1 MQTERA
7 TLDRLMPSLDDKLAS
22 IPRTALESPGSP
34 GLDLFR
40 AADGPGL
47 LAPTVSGG
55 LGATAREAVEV
66 QYAVGSRS
74 GSLAVGTTM
83 HHFSLASLLAL
94 GRASETGLE
103 SVLVEAVATQRHLLA
118 SGFAEGRPGSGIL
131 SPTMSARPVDGG
143 LLVSGTKKPCS
154 LARSMTML
162 TASVEVHDD
171 HADQPEL
178 AVVLIP
184 ASSKGLR
191 IEDFWITPV
200 LAGAESDA
208 VVLTDV
214 EVPDALVVRTDMVPG
229 GALDATHRLGFIW
242 FELLMTASYAG
253 IAAGLVEEALANV
266 RAPDSEVVRCWSQLR
281 TTMAALG
288 SIADALDGSQST
300 PEDRLDDRLLG
311 EVLLVRYQ
319 LQDALPRLAAS
330 CAEALGGMAFIR
342 SPDLTH
348 RLASL
353 HCLAFHPPARN
364 RAAAALRGLHD
375 GLLLTFD

>member
-1 MQTERA
+1 MRDEREI
-7 TLDRLMPSLDDKLAS
+7 LDRLLPGLDDKLTGVDRA
-22 IPRTALESPGSP
+22 ALEAPGGP

-47 LAPTVSGG
+47 LVPKSSGG
-55 LGATAREAVEV
+55 QGASAREAVAV

-83 HHFSLASLLAL
+83 HHFSMASLIAL

-103 SVLVEAVATQRHLLA
+103 SVLVEAIAVQRHLLA

-131 SPTMSARPVDGG
+131 SPTMTARTVSGG
-143 LLVSGTKKPCS
+143 LLVSGAKKPCS

-162 TASVEVHDD
+162 TASVQIESDNG
-171 HADQPEL
+171 PGRL
-178 AVVLIP
+178 AVVLVP
-184 ASSKGLR
+184 ASTDGVR
-191 IEDFWITPV
+191 VEPFWGSPV

-214 EVPDALVVRTDMVPG
+214 HVPDALVVRTDMVPG
-229 GALDATHRLGFIW
+229 GSLDTTHRLGFIW

-253 IAAGLVEEALANV
+253 IAAGLTEEALGNP
-266 RAPDSEVVRCWSQLR
+266 RSSDSAVVAAWGQLR
-281 TTMAALG
+281 TTVAALS
-288 SIADALDGSQST
+288 SIADALDQG
-300 PEDRLDDRLLG
+300 RCDDRLLG

-319 LQDALPRLAAS
+319 LQDALPRLAAT
-330 CAEALGGMAFIR
+330 CAEALGGMAFIG
-342 SPDLTH
+342 SGELAH

-353 HCLAFHPPARN
+353 SCLGFHPPARH
-364 RAAAALRGLHD
+364 RAAAALRALHD
-375 GLLLTFD
+375 GRPLTFD

>member
-1 MQTERA
+1 MQNERS
-7 TLDRLMPSLDDKLAS
+7 TLDRLMPGLDDKLAGIS
-22 IPRTALESPGSP
+22 RAELESPGSP

-47 LAPTVSGG
+47 LVPTVSGG
-55 LGATAREAVEV
+55 LGATARDAVAV

-83 HHFSLASLLAL
+83 HHFSMASLIAL

-103 SVLVEAVATQRHLLA
+103 AVLVEAVATQRHLLA

-131 SPTMSARPVDGG
+131 SPTMSARSVPGG
-143 LLVSGTKKPCS
+143 LLVSGAKKPCS

-162 TASVEVHDD
+162 TASVEVRDGAGEHG
-171 HADQPEL
+171 EL
-178 AVVLIP
+178 AVVLVP
-184 ASSKGLR
+184 ATCEGVR
-191 IEDFWITPV
+191 IEDFWTSPV

-214 EVPDALVVRTDMVPG
+214 FVPDALVVRTDMVPG

-253 IAAGLVEEALANV
+253 IAAGLIEEALANV
-266 RAPDSEVVRCWSQLR
+266 RAPAGEVVRAWAQLR
-281 TTMAALG
+281 TTLAALG
-288 SIADALDGSQST
+288 AIGDALDAGQF
-300 PEDRLDDRLLG
+300 DDALLG

-319 LQDALPRLAAS
+319 MQDALPRLAAT

-342 SPDLTH
+342 SADLAH

-353 HCLAFHPPARN
+353 HCLAFHPPARH
-364 RAAAALRGLHD
+364 RAATALRGLHD
-375 GLLLTFD
+375 GSPLTFD